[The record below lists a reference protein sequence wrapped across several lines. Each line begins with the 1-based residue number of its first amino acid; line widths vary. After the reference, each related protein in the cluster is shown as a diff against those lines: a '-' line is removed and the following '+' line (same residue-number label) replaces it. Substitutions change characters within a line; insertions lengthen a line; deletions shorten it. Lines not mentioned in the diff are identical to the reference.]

1 MDKIDLIINSKFI
14 GSQQTHRKKSN
25 TTREKPSSSAGFRP
39 ISSAGTRATNK
50 ALQLTY
56 SSSAGP
62 PALLLHKCCS
72 SALKGTSLLLIA
84 IARFPCARYCYNRAA
99 ANFSP
104 LATANFSSFLY
115 FFGIFVLY
123 LNRLYRRIFSTYK
136 CHHDTHTNACKTT
149 NVIIAYTYK

>member
-1 MDKIDLIINSKFI
+1 MNHRRRRTILRDACL
-14 GSQQTHRKKSN
+14 SQEAF
-25 TTREKPSSSAGFRP
+25 TTRKKPSSSAGFRP
-39 ISSAGTRATNK
+39 FSSVGADATNK

-72 SALKGTSLLLIA
+72 SALKGTPLLLIA

-104 LATANFSSFLY
+104 LATANFSSF
-115 FFGIFVLY
+115 
-123 LNRLYRRIFSTYK
+123 
-136 CHHDTHTNACKTT
+136 
-149 NVIIAYTYK
+149 

>member
-1 MDKIDLIINSKFI
+1 MASPLL
-14 GSQQTHRKKSN
+14 GKSLAAA
-25 TTREKPSSSAGFRP
+25 RVFGLLVARAG
-39 ISSAGTRATNK
+39 ATNK

-84 IARFPCARYCYNRAA
+84 IARFPCVRYSYNRAA

-104 LATANFSSFLY
+104 LATTNFSYFL
-115 FFGIFVLY
+115 FFLHICFVFEQAL
-123 LNRLYRRIFSTYK
+123 
-136 CHHDTHTNACKTT
+136 
-149 NVIIAYTYK
+149 

>member
-1 MDKIDLIINSKFI
+1 MKCAVTDPLTVQHDLSSQIVPLVAMDGVPINPHI
-14 GSQQTHRKKSN
+14 
-25 TTREKPSSSAGFRP
+25 TTREKASSSAGFRP

-72 SALKGTSLLLIA
+72 SALKGTSLLLVA

-99 ANFSP
+99 ANFSA
-104 LATANFSSFLY
+104 LATANFSSFL
-115 FFGIFVLY
+115 FFSAY
-123 LNRLYRRIFSTYK
+123 LFCI
-136 CHHDTHTNACKTT
+136 
-149 NVIIAYTYK
+149 